1 MSHGYGKESHAI
13 NEGIKGG
20 DAGKLKSNQDVRK
33 YAQGVYKE
41 SGLTNA
47 QIKSRMAQKDAG
59 HIIAKNCGGRD
70 SASNYMW
77 EDRHNNRAH
86 GDEPVTKAEMK
97 KAGRL

>member
-1 MSHGYGKESHAI
+1 MSHDKAENAI
-13 NEGIKGG
+13 NAGIKNGT
-20 DAGKLKSNQDVRK
+20 AGKLNSNQDVRK
-33 YAQGVYKE
+33 YAHVVYKDA
-41 SGLTNA
+41 GLTNA

-59 HIIAKNCGGRD
+59 HIVAKNCGGKN

-86 GDEPVTKAEMK
+86 GDDPVTKAEMK

>member
-33 YAQGVYKE
+33 YAHGVYKE

-47 QIKSRMAQKDAG
+47 QIKSRMAHKDAG
-59 HIIAKNCGGRD
+59 HIVAKNCGGKD

-86 GDEPVTKAEMK
+86 GDDPVTKAEMK

>member
-1 MSHGYGKESHAI
+1 MSYGYGKESHAI

-20 DAGKLKSNQDVRK
+20 DAGKLKSNQAVRE
-33 YAQGVYKE
+33 YAHNTYKE
-41 SGLTNA
+41 AGLTAA
-47 QIKSRMAQKDAG
+47 QIKSRMAKKDAG
-59 HIIAKNCGGRD
+59 HIIAKNCGGKD

-86 GDEPVTKAEMK
+86 GDDTITKAEMK